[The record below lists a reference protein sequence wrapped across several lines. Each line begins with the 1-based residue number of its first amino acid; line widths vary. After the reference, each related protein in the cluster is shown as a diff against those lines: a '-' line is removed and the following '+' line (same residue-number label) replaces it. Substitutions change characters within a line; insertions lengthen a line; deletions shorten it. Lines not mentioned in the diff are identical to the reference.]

1 MATPTRRNLL
11 QRLWAAFTA
20 SGNQSP
26 ADGSNLQGSQYPIG
40 NRQRRRTTLPL
51 PEQPVRPI
59 YGDLSISQELIE
71 MRSWSYEMRH
81 SISIL
86 ARDCFQQIDGRS
98 ASWRVAE
105 TLEDGRKV
113 HPDVIA
119 IGRDIAN
126 RRNGKSLILG
136 GDRLQRAARDM
147 MSYGDGFLE
156 LGIER
161 EGIGRNDWGIAKSL
175 YLPSLSVFV
184 DESEHEEPQSY
195 RQQEKLAPSDSD
207 RVIHPVKVLQFSY
220 EKDRLYGNPLAF
232 QSCEPWR
239 KIKAASADLEDAAR
253 EIAIAPWLH
262 VMPPE
267 QDESYRGKYQQRHE
281 SLLNDGIITN
291 LYLMSGADVRKATS
305 GSNVL
310 KPLVDYY
317 LSLRYQ
323 MLPPGLP
330 HYLFPGLGLESSSG
344 KEIANQPALAYAR
357 MIANLR
363 SLLGE
368 QIKWAISLEIVL
380 RKGFDFYISDGQFF
394 DIAWGDWFVTGFES
408 MRQQSATP
416 TEQALLNAALLL
428 NEPDVSD
435 VPAIDATLTALNLR
449 MSEGVSNSDF
459 RRLWDAAVELRTV
472 RDRLTPRSD
481 RLKVPV

>member
-11 QRLWAAFTA
+11 QRLWSFFTTGTLT
-20 SGNQSP
+20 S
-26 ADGSNLQGSQYPIG
+26 ADSSNLQGSQYPIG
-40 NRQRRRTTLPL
+40 NRYRRRTTLPL

-71 MRSWSYEMRH
+71 MKTWSYEMRH
-81 SISIL
+81 AISFL

-98 ASWRVAE
+98 ASWRIAE
-105 TLEDGRKV
+105 ELDDGRKV
-113 HPDVIA
+113 HPDVLS

-126 RRNGKSLILG
+126 RRNGKTLVLG

-147 MSYGDGFLE
+147 MGYGDSFVE
-156 LGIER
+156 LAIER
-161 EGIGRNDWGIAKSL
+161 EGIGQRDWGISRSL

-184 DESEHEEPQSY
+184 DEDEHGEPQTY
-195 RQQEKLAPSDSD
+195 IQQE
-207 RVIHPVKVLQFSY
+207 RVSRGTNDIEIHPVKMLHFSY
-220 EKDRLYGNPLAF
+220 EKNRQYGDPLSF
-232 QSCEPWR
+232 QSLEPWR

-253 EIAIAPWLH
+253 EAAIAPWLH
-262 VMPPE
+262 LMPPE
-267 QDESYRGKYQQRHE
+267 QNEDYRKQYQQRHE
-281 SLLNDGIITN
+281 SLLNDGVITN
-291 LYLMSGADVRKATS
+291 LYLMSGADVRKAMS
-305 GSNVL
+305 GSDSL

-368 QIKWAISLEIVL
+368 QIRWAISLEIVL
-380 RKGFDFYISDGQFF
+380 KKGFDFFVSDGYF
-394 DIAWGDWFVTGFES
+394 DIVWSPWLITGFEQL
-408 MRQQSATP
+408 MQQRQQPATP
-416 TEQALLNAALLL
+416 VEQALINASLLMDADSISDL
-428 NEPDVSD
+428 PMIDAAIAPQRSGIRVPYSPYLISIVSD
-435 VPAIDATLTALNLR
+435 RNPI
-449 MSEGVSNSDF
+449 SEHDQSLPLSC
-459 RRLWDAAVELRTV
+459 
-472 RDRLTPRSD
+472 
-481 RLKVPV
+481 